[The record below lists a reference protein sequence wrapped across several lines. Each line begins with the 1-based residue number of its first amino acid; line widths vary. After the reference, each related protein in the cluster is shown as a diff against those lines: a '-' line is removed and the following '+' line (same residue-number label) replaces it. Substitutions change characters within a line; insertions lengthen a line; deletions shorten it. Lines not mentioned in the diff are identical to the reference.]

1 MYFVIHTIQ
10 LDVFPCPF
18 PSNKYVCFLLLS
30 LLSYWYSVHVYPY
43 VAKNGKIAH
52 VDCKLVSFDH
62 IVSIS
67 YFTQKLHHHLN
78 QLPLI
83 YQNNELN

>member
-1 MYFVIHTIQ
+1 MYAFYYYPYCLIGI
-10 LDVFPCPF
+10 
-18 PSNKYVCFLLLS
+18 LS
-30 LLSYWYSVHVYPY
+30 MCTPY

-78 QLPLI
+78 QLPLL